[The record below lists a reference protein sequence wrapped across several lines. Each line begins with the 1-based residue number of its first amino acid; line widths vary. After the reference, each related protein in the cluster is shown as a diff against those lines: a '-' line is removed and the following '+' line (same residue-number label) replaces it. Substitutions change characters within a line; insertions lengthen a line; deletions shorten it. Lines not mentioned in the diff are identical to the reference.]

1 MAIAPAPQA
10 RMPAQAGLRTE
21 ENLMD
26 EAELGGVGVSA
37 SPSGPYAGIL
47 TPITAVR
54 LKVLSEV
61 THSLSI

>member
-1 MAIAPAPQA
+1 
-10 RMPAQAGLRTE
+10 MPSQSSPGDE